1 MFPDGRALTRR
12 RRLVQAV
19 RLDADP
25 SLVRLIAAG
34 LLIAGALA
42 AVGFAHRES
51 RVREQDRLAAIASEL
66 AGRPVGV
73 RCPGFFSSLVN
84 IRTEGGYVKFH
95 EDGRPFDHTDLS
107 PETCAALRQLDRVDF
122 ACIARGDCTFK
133 QFKAAWAIHTVAH
146 ESFHLRGFAAEA
158 MAECYGL
165 QNTAFVAERLGLGA
179 ELAQRIQKWV
189 YVKGYPN
196 EPEDYRSEECRDG
209 GRLDLRPQS
218 PVFP

>member
-84 IRTEGGYVKFH
+84 VRTEGGYVKFH